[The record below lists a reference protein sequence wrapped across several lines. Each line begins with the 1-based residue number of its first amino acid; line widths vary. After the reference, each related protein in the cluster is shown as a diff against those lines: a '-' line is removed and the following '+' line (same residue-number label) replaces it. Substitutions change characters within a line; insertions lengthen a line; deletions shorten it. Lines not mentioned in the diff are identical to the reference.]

1 MNEGKEMTILN
12 KIIAEKKKEVERLK
26 KTGVVDA
33 EIVVRERAKKTFR
46 ELVLQSDKMNI
57 IAEIK
62 RASPSKGIINDG
74 VDPIEQAK
82 IYANNGVSAIS
93 VLTDTP
99 FFQGTMDDMRAV
111 REVVDVPVLNKD
123 FIIDPIQIK
132 RAKHAGAN
140 IILLIAAALEDEELS
155 SLYTYARELDLEVL
169 CEVHNEEEMERVLR
183 LGADLIGINNRN
195 LKTFEVDLATT
206 TRLANMITDP
216 DTILV
221 SESGIETVADVEFVR
236 DAGARAI
243 LVGETFMRSD
253 HLEDTI
259 RGFQVPLR

>member
-1 MNEGKEMTILN
+1 MTILN
-12 KIIAEKKKEVERLK
+12 KIIAEKKKEVVILK
-26 KTGVVDA
+26 
-33 EIVVRERAKKTFR
+33 EKKVIEKEAVIEVSNRVKSFR
-46 ELVLQSDKMNI
+46 ESVLASKQMNI

-62 RASPSKGIINDG
+62 RASPSKGVINDG
-74 VDPIEQAK
+74 VDPILQAK
-82 IYANNGVSAIS
+82 TYADNGVSAIS

-99 FFQGTMDDMRAV
+99 FFQGTMDDLRAV
-111 REVVDVPVLNKD
+111 RDVVDVPVLNKD
-123 FIIDPIQIK
+123 FIIDRIQIK
-132 RAKHAGAN
+132 RAKRAGAN
-140 IILLIAAALEDEELS
+140 IILLIAAALDDNEMTELYS
-155 SLYTYARELDLEVL
+155 YAKERDLEVL

-183 LGADLIGINNRN
+183 LDAKLIGINNRN

-243 LVGETFMRSD
+243 LVGESFMRAER
-253 HLEDTI
+253 LKETI
-259 RGFQVPLR
+259 QEFQVPL